1 MNSKTPVHL
10 ATTPTALLAALVMH
24 TATLHGGTP
33 DYTRTSGGNWSDA
46 SLWTPR
52 EGLPA
57 NTVPGADNTA
67 GMTISASTS
76 LTLDATG
83 TTTIKDFH
91 ADATTGGL
99 TLTFASPGSGTTGH
113 RSLDITGTLSKAN
126 DTTKIAFENS
136 ASSSRLLNV
145 AIGKLD
151 LATNGGSAAFGRSD
165 GTRALNN
172 LSIGET
178 VLGGGGGSNSIQIYL
193 NVSNDYS
200 LGKLTF
206 NPGNNEK
213 SVYLITNSATASGYA
228 RTATVAGITDA
239 SNNATLYG
247 SRNASASS
255 NSATLRIHTAG
266 TTDTFTAATALVDGT
281 GGTLAVRK
289 TGAGTQ
295 ILTGQSTWTGGTFVE
310 EGALVIRGAGTLA
323 ATGELAVAT
332 DATFV
337 TATDAALTLHG
348 ATLATGAILGFDLT
362 SADARLNLTG
372 NLLHDLAGSAGGAAT
387 FVIDF
392 RGTGILDHAY
402 GGLLSVA
409 GTTND
414 FADATLS
421 YINFGAGNLAGT
433 LTFAELTNGFTLS
446 SGNIPEPATAALL
459 GSLAI
464 LVLASLV
471 RRRHAG

>member
-1 MNSKTPVHL
+1 MKTHAIL
-10 ATTPTALLAALVMH
+10 AFATILFLV
-24 TATLHGGTP
+24 ATLPAADFARSAAGGT
-33 DYTRTSGGNWSDA
+33 SLWSDT
-46 SLWTPR
+46 SLWTS
-52 EGLPA
+52 
-57 NTVPGADNTA
+57 TVPDALPGAADNAHFTMTSSSSVHVDGNYTVNNLNVSA
-67 GMTISASTS
+67 ASGGM
-76 LTLDATG
+76 
-83 TTTIKDFH
+83 
-91 ADATTGGL
+91 
-99 TLTFASPGSGTTGH
+99 TLTFAAPQTDATHSLTIAGTVGKSSNTTRIAFQNNSGTNQ
-113 RSLDITGTLSKAN
+113 RLDVS
-126 DTTKIAFENS
+126 
-136 ASSSRLLNV
+136 
-145 AIGKLD
+145 IGKLD
-151 LATNGGSAAFGRSD
+151 LAANGGYVEFGRMD
-165 GTRALNN
+165 GGRRLNN

-206 NPGNNEK
+206 NTGNNEK

-239 SNNATLYG
+239 SNNATIYG

-255 NSATLRIHTAG
+255 NSATLRIHTSD

-372 NLLHDLAGSAGGAAT
+372 NLLHDLTGSAGGAAT

-392 RGTGILDHAY
+392 RGTGILDHTY

-433 LTFAELTNGFTLS
+433 LTFAELAHGFTLS
-446 SGNIPEPATAALL
+446 SGNIPEPATAALF

-464 LVLASLV
+464 LVLASLA
-471 RRRHAG
+471 RRHHAG

>member
-1 MNSKTPVHL
+1 MNTPVHL
-10 ATTPTALLAALVMH
+10 LTAILAALVMQ
-24 TATLHGGTP
+24 APELHAQTR
-33 DYTRTSGGNWSDA
+33 DYTRTTGGNWSDA

-52 EGLPA
+52 EGLSA

-67 GMTISASTS
+67 VMTISASTS
-76 LTLDATG
+76 LTIDATG

-91 ADATTGGL
+91 AGSTGGY
-99 TLTFASPGSGTTGH
+99 TLTFTSPGNGTTGH
-113 RSLDITGTLSKAN
+113 RTLVITGTVSKAN
-126 DTTKIAFENS
+126 DSTKIAFENS

-145 AIGKLD
+145 SIGTLD
-151 LATNGGSAAFGRSD
+151 LATNGGSASFGRSD
-165 GTRALNN
+165 GSRALNT

-178 VLGGGGGSNSIQIYL
+178 VLGGGGGSNGIQVYL

-206 NPGNNEK
+206 NPGNNAK
-213 SVYLITNSATASGYA
+213 SVYLITNKSDASGYA

-239 SNNATLYG
+239 SANATLYG

-255 NSATLRIHTAG
+255 NSATLRIHTEN
-266 TTDTFTAATALVDGT
+266 TSDNFTAATALVDGT

-295 ILTGQSTWTGGTFVE
+295 ILTGQSTSTGGIFVE

-323 ATGELAVAT
+323 ATGDLSVVK

-337 TATDAALTLHG
+337 TATDAALALHD

-362 SADARLNLTG
+362 SAVARLNLTG

-402 GGLLSVA
+402 DGLLSVV

-414 FADATLS
+414 FAGATLS

-433 LTFAELTNGFTLS
+433 LTFAELANGFTLS

-459 GSLAI
+459 GGLAI
-464 LVLASLV
+464 LVLASLA